1 MSATRQRRRFEIIR
15 FDTRV
20 FMWQLIGANQV
31 VLCRSPRTY
40 NCEANARRAIK
51 TVRRMISL
59 AGVIVVSPEGKIL
72 KS

>member
-1 MSATRQRRRFEIIR
+1 MSTTKQRKRFEIIR
-15 FDTRV
+15 FNSRV

-51 TVRRMISL
+51 AVRRMMSL
-59 AGVIVVSPEGKIL
+59 AGVIVVNAEGKIL